1 MIEMNLSSPTPFAS
15 AVSAL
20 SVLGIIVLG
29 VVIFSYLRSRSATKS
44 DRNNSTLYKITAR
57 IGAIDKAVIL
67 AASWIIGTRYRTSYI
82 RIPVMCGAGVGL

>member
-20 SVLGIIVLG
+20 SVLGVIVLG

-57 IGAIDKAVIL
+57 IGAIDKAVMQNRRWKDFPDIRPSDLL
-67 AASWIIGTRYRTSYI
+67 A
-82 RIPVMCGAGVGL
+82 VAGGFR